1 MDWNAQIGRDVR
13 QLDRIG
19 AILLALAGLAERA
32 AGAPGP
38 VRWFVLWILR
48 YAEAVATDFVARSA
62 SSVVRGRWLALQ
74 KTVRRGAGPADAIDL
89 ARSLSRLALV
99 TAAMVMRLRR
109 QAFLHDNRRSG
120 GNDLGPSCGFSSA
133 IGVQVSPIVR
143 PDTS

>member
-48 YAEAVATDFVARSA
+48 YAEAVATDFVACSA
-62 SSVVRGRWLALQ
+62 SGAACGRSLALRR
-74 KTVRRGAGPADAIDL
+74 TVRHGSGPFDAIDL

-99 TAAMVMRLRR
+99 TAAMAMRLRR
-109 QAFLHDNRRSG
+109 QAFLHGNRGSG
-120 GNDLGPSCGFSSA
+120 EKGLGPGCGYPTAF
-133 IGVQVSPIVR
+133 GMPVSPVVR
-143 PDTS
+143 SDTS